1 MDQPRNTTKH
11 LRWLS
16 SVPYLLAII
25 SCLMLNFAP
34 LVPFEWLYDYLPT
47 VDPDCINLV
56 LLQCFDDLQESLILF
71 VQPML
76 DTSVSVILSDH
87 PDPDTRELTSKSDS
101 LTAVLKVWAI
111 KLPSLTVAIFSILPY
126 SIESLKAIIGG
137 VVICAI
143 LTLGF
148 VPVVKKTQDRKRERD
163 KAL

>member
-1 MDQPRNTTKH
+1 
-11 LRWLS
+11 
-16 SVPYLLAII
+16 
-25 SCLMLNFAP
+25 MLNFAP
-34 LVPFEWLYDYLPT
+34 LVPFEWLYHYLPT

-148 VPVVKKTQDRKRERD
+148 VPVVKKTQDRKRKRD